1 MTSCR
6 VCGATTRRNR
16 TMCAACGADLESYRQ
31 MNASIGPQRV
41 PVRRYG
47 SVPPPAADLPE
58 FAPPPRRRTGRLLV
72 FLLLGS
78 IGAGALALGLSG
90 LLR

>member
-1 MTSCR
+1 MTSCL
-6 VCGATTRRNR
+6 VCGATTRRRR

-47 SVPPPAADLPE
+47 SVPPPAADLQE
-58 FAPPPRRRTGRLLV
+58 FAKPRPRTGRLLV

>member
-6 VCGATTRRNR
+6 VCGAGTRRKR
-16 TMCAACGADLESYRQ
+16 TMCSACGADLESYRQ
-31 MNASIGPQRV
+31 MNASIGPQEI

-47 SVPPPAADLPE
+47 RVPPEDADLLP
-58 FAPPPRRRTGRLLV
+58 APRRQRTGRLLV
-72 FLLLGS
+72 CLLLGTV
-78 IGAGALALGLSG
+78 GAGALALGLSG